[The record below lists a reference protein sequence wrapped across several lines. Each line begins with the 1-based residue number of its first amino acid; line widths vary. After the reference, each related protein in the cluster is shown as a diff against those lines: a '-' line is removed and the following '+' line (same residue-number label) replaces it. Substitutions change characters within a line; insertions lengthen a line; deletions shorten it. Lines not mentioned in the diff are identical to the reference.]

1 MIDNQRNRVLDEV
14 LAVLLKHDEYK
25 CGDRVTEAY
34 MRGVNSCITLVK
46 GMKTIPHVEIR
57 KDLQIVRIGNTVFT
71 ATAVRTDR
79 PSMNEM
85 VLHLH
90 HNNFMNVAFD
100 DVNVGTITV
109 EDNPIFVKDDGKAIR
124 YTFKD
129 CVWIPNHL
137 LSGSTRLTFMYTKEP
152 DQEAID

>member
-1 MIDNQRNRVLDEV
+1 MIDNQRNRALDEV
-14 LAVLLKHDEYK
+14 VRVLQVLELPEGDTKQLA
-25 CGDRVTEAY
+25 AY
-34 MRGVNSCITLVK
+34 VCAIDACISAVK
-46 GMKTIPHVEIR
+46 RMKTIPHVEVR

-71 ATAVRTDR
+71 ATAVQTDR

-109 EDNPIFVKDDGKAIR
+109 EDNPIFVKDDGKAMR

-152 DQEAID
+152 DQETID